1 MNMGTIFKTVVSA
14 IGGILSFL
22 WGECDI
28 LLITLL
34 IFILLD
40 IITGLIKA
48 FYNKDLD
55 SRKMARGIIAK
66 GFEMLIVLIGV
77 RLDQLTGLNGT
88 FRSFAIMYY
97 VATEGLSILENTG
110 EFIELP
116 DWLKNFLTQLK
127 EKSNEGKQTAEK

>member
-1 MNMGTIFKTVVSA
+1 MNMETVFKTIISA

-22 WGECDI
+22 WGECDV
-28 LLITLL
+28 LLLTLL
-34 IFILLD
+34 MFITLD

-48 FYNKDLD
+48 LYKKELD
-55 SRKMARGIIAK
+55 SRKMARGIISK

-77 RLDQLTGLNGT
+77 RLDQMTGMNGT

-127 EKSNEGKQTAEK
+127 QKANEGNETAEK